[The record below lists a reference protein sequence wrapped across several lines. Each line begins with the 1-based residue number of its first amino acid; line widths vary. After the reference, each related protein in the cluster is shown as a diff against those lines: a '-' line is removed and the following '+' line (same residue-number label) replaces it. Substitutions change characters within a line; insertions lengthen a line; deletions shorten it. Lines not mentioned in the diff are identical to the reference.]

1 MVFIPIHEIN
11 GWMDEFLGEW
21 MYGYFS
27 FCCLGME
34 WIKKG
39 CQVLIAKY

>member
-21 MYGYFS
+21 MYGLYYFP
-27 FCCLGME
+27 FVVCE
-34 WIKKG
+34 WNG
-39 CQVLIAKY
+39 CQVLIAKH